1 MLRFR
6 KAGSVK
12 STIALDRARASLAA
26 RQREVVGDL
35 LAGRVP
41 AGFDRVGS
49 MLTSDILV
57 GKRTSA
63 ALRAGPH
70 LEALPRWRSRFAQFG
85 RENTLR
91 GCAHDDVA
99 AFTRWLALREDI
111 DPVEADWLAV
121 EKVYAGLRRVVWV
134 QYRGRRELVVGIG
147 SATWHLSG
155 SRPRVGDKEGCS

>member
-1 MLRFR
+1 M
-6 KAGSVK
+6 K
-12 STIALDRARASLAA
+12 STTALDRERAALAA
-26 RQREVVGDL
+26 RQREVVGEL

-57 GKRTSA
+57 GKRASA
-63 ALRAGPH
+63 ALRAGPQ
-70 LEALPRWRSRFAQFG
+70 LEALPRWRSRFGQFG

-99 AFTRWLALREDI
+99 AFTAWLERREDL
-111 DPVEADWLAV
+111 DPEAADWLAV
-121 EKVYAGLRRVVWV
+121 EKVYAGVRRIAWV
-134 QYRGRRELVVGIG
+134 RYRGRRELVIGMG

-155 SRPRVGDKEGCS
+155 SRPRVVDEEGLS